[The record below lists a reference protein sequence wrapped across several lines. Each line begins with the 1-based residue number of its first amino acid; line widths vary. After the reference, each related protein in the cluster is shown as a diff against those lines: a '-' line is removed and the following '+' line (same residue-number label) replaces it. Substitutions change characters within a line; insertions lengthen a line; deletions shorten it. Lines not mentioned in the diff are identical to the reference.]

1 MSGDFP
7 RDQEWYPRECA
18 LCTREA
24 ALACDD
30 PGCRA
35 RKLGEDYEDAALLAV
50 AEARSAADTGERH
63 SLDDVAREFGVD
75 LGEVDRG

>member
-30 PGCRA
+30 FDCRA
-35 RKLGEDYEDAALLAV
+35 RKLGEDYEEDTEAGRAHGVTPAA
-50 AEARSAADTGERH
+50 AA
-63 SLDDVAREFGVD
+63 GVP
-75 LGEVDRG
+75 LQPPGGQP